1 MENDLTQGIDSYTLN
16 FCFNEWCLLTV
27 GESPTKHCPP
37 HAPNHCGLMVSSI
50 KEIFMVRISFI
61 LGCMLLSPFAY
72 AKDVANNL
80 DNDLKC
86 IVKTVLAEGENQSRN
101 AKVGIMYTIKNRVKL
116 SHKSYCSVVN
126 AKNQFSHRIVK
137 IIPKKHKQIIELAR
151 LVMADKIPDVTNGA
165 TFFNDDSL
173 SKNPFRHTVR
183 TVKYD
188 NMIFYKSLLRA

>member
-1 MENDLTQGIDSYTLN
+1 
-16 FCFNEWCLLTV
+16 
-27 GESPTKHCPP
+27 
-37 HAPNHCGLMVSSI
+37 
-50 KEIFMVRISFI
+50 
-61 LGCMLLSPFAY
+61 MLLSPMAF

-137 IIPKKHKQIIELAR
+137 IIPKKHKQIPKSI
-151 LVMADKIPDVTNGA
+151 KN
-165 TFFNDDSL
+165 SL
-173 SKNPFRHTVR
+173 DCFV
-183 TVKYD
+183 
-188 NMIFYKSLLRA
+188 YKPSPLFVL